1 MIVGGSGSGKSTL
14 ARAIGARLGLPVVH
28 MDALMFSPGWQEVAD
43 DVFLARVEAAVARD
57 TWVMDGNYS
66 RTWPQRLA
74 RADTVIFLDIPTWL
88 RLWRVIRRVATGY
101 GRTRPD
107 LAPGCPEQ
115 IDLGFIFGWVPRY
128 ARHGRPKALDLMAP
142 DGPAGTLARH
152 RLTSRREVRDF
163 LQGLSPAQ
171 STGV

>member
-1 MIVGGSGSGKSTL
+1 MQRVMIIGGSGSGKSTL
-14 ARAIGARLGLPVVH
+14 ARAIGTRLGVPVIH
-28 MDALMFSPGWQEVAD
+28 MDSLIFSPGWKEVPEP
-43 DVFLARVEAAVARD
+43 VFLDRVEAALNKP

-115 IDLGFIFGWVPRY
+115 IDLGFIFGWVPKY
-128 ARHGRPKALDLMAP
+128 ARDGRLKALTLMTD
-142 DGPAGTLARH
+142 DGPAGHLIRHHLRSCRDVAR
-152 RLTSRREVRDF
+152 F
-163 LQGLSPAQ
+163 LDAL
-171 STGV
+171 